1 MRGCCSSGRR
11 REGGREGGRGGR
23 QSEVTGVTFSSGVGE
38 GGGGELGHKMK
49 LL

>member
-23 QSEVTGVTFSSGVGE
+23 QSEVTGVTFSSG
-38 GGGGELGHKMK
+38 GGEAGGVEVSWDRK
-49 LL
+49 